1 MGGSSE
7 LRLPTLA
14 VSVQLARAGKPSEQ
28 VELFVAD
35 MPRRTRSQLVTE
47 LAELLESEP
56 AFLPVREP
64 EAGGRVAMVGK
75 QAILWVAISLHQLHA
90 GAAVNGVPEEV
101 EFEPS
106 EVLNLFDHRHDCRV
120 ELDTGLGIDG
130 CVLYTS
136 PADRPR
142 FADHLNERGLFVRIW
157 TSDELYLVNKRHIVR
172 VLETN

>member
-14 VSVQLARAGKPSEQ
+14 VSVQLARAGKPPEH

-35 MPRRTRSQLVTE
+35 MPRRTRTELVKE

-56 AFLPVREP
+56 LFLPVREP
-64 EAGGRVAMVGK
+64 EAGGRVAMLGK
-75 QAILWVAISLHQLHA
+75 LAILWVAISLHELHA
-90 GAAVNGVPEEV
+90 GEVVDGVPESEV

-106 EVLNLFDHRHDCRV
+106 EVMNLYDHRHDCRV

-142 FADHLNERGLFVRIW
+142 FADHLNQPGVFVRIW
-157 TSDELYLVNKRHIVR
+157 TPDQLYLVNKRHIVR
-172 VLETN
+172 VLET